1 MLTTTKLYDIFHI
14 VNGEHS
20 DPHTVLGMHEME
32 EDGRKA
38 VVVRAFLP
46 NAAGITVIDYANKR
60 KKYPMERL
68 HADGFFE
75 VTIADREEWFRYQL
89 EYTDADG
96 NTWRSYD
103 PYSFS
108 PTLSEFDRHL
118 FGAGT
123 HYEIYEK
130 MGGRLMTH
138 EGRHFPSGH
147 PMRRRSV

>member
-1 MLTTTKLYDIFHI
+1 MQT
-14 VNGEHS
+14 
-20 DPHTVLGMHEME
+20 
-32 EDGRKA
+32 A
-38 VVVRAFLP
+38 
-46 NAAGITVIDYANKR
+46 
-60 KKYPMERL
+60 
-68 HADGFFE
+68 FFE

-130 MGGRLMTH
+130 IGRQAYDARGRKG
-138 EGRHFPSGH
+138 GRHFPSGH
-147 PMRRRSV
+147 PMRRRSA

>member
-46 NAAGITVIDYANKR
+46 DAAGITVIDYANKR

-75 VTIADREEWFRYQL
+75 VTICL
-89 EYTDADG
+89 LYT
-96 NTWRSYD
+96 
-103 PYSFS
+103 S
-108 PTLSEFDRHL
+108 PSPRD
-118 FGAGT
+118 
-123 HYEIYEK
+123 
-130 MGGRLMTH
+130 
-138 EGRHFPSGH
+138 S
-147 PMRRRSV
+147 

>member
-103 PYSFS
+103 PYSF
-108 PTLSEFDRHL
+108 
-118 FGAGT
+118 
-123 HYEIYEK
+123 
-130 MGGRLMTH
+130 
-138 EGRHFPSGH
+138 
-147 PMRRRSV
+147 

>member
-108 PTLSEFDRHL
+108 PNAKSP
-118 FGAGT
+118 ASPNPGT
-123 HYEIYEK
+123 I
-130 MGGRLMTH
+130 
-138 EGRHFPSGH
+138 
-147 PMRRRSV
+147 

>member
-1 MLTTTKLYDIFHI
+1 
-14 VNGEHS
+14 
-20 DPHTVLGMHEME
+20 ME

-46 NAAGITVIDYANKR
+46 HAAGITVIDYANKR
-60 KKYPMERL
+60 KKYP
-68 HADGFFE
+68 DGAAACRRFFE

-108 PTLSEFDRHL
+108 PTLSEFD
-118 FGAGT
+118 
-123 HYEIYEK
+123 
-130 MGGRLMTH
+130 
-138 EGRHFPSGH
+138 
-147 PMRRRSV
+147 